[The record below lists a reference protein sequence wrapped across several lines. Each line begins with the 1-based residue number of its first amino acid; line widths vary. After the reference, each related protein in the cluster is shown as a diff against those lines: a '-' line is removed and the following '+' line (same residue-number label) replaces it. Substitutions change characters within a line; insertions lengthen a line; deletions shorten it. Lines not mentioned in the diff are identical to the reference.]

1 MSRTV
6 VKEIPANFH
15 TYFPFKCYWMP
26 VVWILSFLTLVYM
39 YYIDDGVIQCVV
51 FPGQVLQD
59 FSCFETLPSFD
70 KTGLALDNNFATYLR
85 LMNENKVNRELNK
98 EKSII
103 LKSHNA
109 IMSNHQ

>member
-26 VVWILSFLTLVYM
+26 VVWILSFHTLVYM

-59 FSCFETLPSFD
+59 FSCFETLTGFD
-70 KTGLALDNNFATYLR
+70 KTGLALDKTGSVTYFASYLL
-85 LMNENKVNRELNK
+85 LMSENKTKRE
-98 EKSII
+98 
-103 LKSHNA
+103 
-109 IMSNHQ
+109 